1 VVLLSCILI
10 KIITNEGGVM
20 LYLDTLKTVNELTNS
35 GMDEK
40 QARTISTMLKDL
52 MDS

>member
-1 VVLLSCILI
+1 
-10 KIITNEGGVM
+10 M